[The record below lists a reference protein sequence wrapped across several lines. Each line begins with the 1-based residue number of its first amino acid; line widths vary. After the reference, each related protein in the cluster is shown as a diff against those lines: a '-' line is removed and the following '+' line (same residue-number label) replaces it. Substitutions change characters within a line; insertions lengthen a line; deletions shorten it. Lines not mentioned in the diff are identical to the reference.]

1 MKLIGVTNTLETVS
15 IKTKY
20 GSFVIPEIF
29 ISNYPVYVALEP
41 YGNPADY
48 EFSVVLLVGDSREY
62 TFGLGWIAEHDSL
75 AVAIVRF
82 AEEEVGGEPSSKEY
96 RNFIIN
102 SLCEVTPKRNAN

>member
-75 AVAIVRF
+75 VVAIVRF
-82 AEEEVGGEPSSKEY
+82 TKEEIGREPKSPDWYK
-96 RNFIIN
+96 FITN
-102 SLCEVTPKRNAN
+102 SLCDVTPVEF

>member
-41 YGNPADY
+41 YGNPADK
-48 EFSVVLLVGDSREY
+48 ETLIKLLS
-62 TFGLGWIAEHDSL
+62 TNKKA
-75 AVAIVRF
+75 AIF
-82 AEEEVGGEPSSKEY
+82 QAAFYFP
-96 RNFIIN
+96 
-102 SLCEVTPKRNAN
+102 